1 MDERTQRSVWR
12 NEPNQSGLRE
22 TVGMTANHGLQEK
35 PFHCFQLVIYNRKT
49 NQNVWTPIDPAPSA
63 PGERC
68 RKVPGTAPAAN
79 FC

>member
-1 MDERTQRSVWR
+1 VS
-12 NEPNQSGLRE
+12 EPNGPFGETNPIRVGLRE
-22 TVGMTANHGLQEK
+22 TVGMRANHGLQEK
-35 PFHCFQLVIYNRKT
+35 PSYCFRPVIYNRKT

>member
-1 MDERTQRSVWR
+1 MSQ
-12 NEPNQSGLRE
+12 PNGPFGE
-22 TVGMTANHGLQEK
+22 TNPIRVDCVKQTANHGLQEK
-35 PFHCFQLVIYNRKT
+35 PFHCFRPVIYNRKT

-68 RKVPGTAPAAN
+68 RKVSGTASAAN

>member
-1 MDERTQRSVWR
+1 MS
-12 NEPNQSGLRE
+12 EPNGPFGETNPIRVGLRE

-35 PFHCFQLVIYNRKT
+35 RSYCFQPVIYNRKT

-68 RKVPGTAPAAN
+68 RKAPGTAPAAN

>member
-1 MDERTQRSVWR
+1 VSDPTVRLAKRTQS
-12 NEPNQSGLRE
+12 ESGLRE
-22 TVGMTANHGLQEK
+22 TVGTTANQGLQEN
-35 PFHCFQLVIYNRKT
+35 PLHCFRPVIYNRKT

-68 RKVPGTAPAAN
+68 RKVPETAPAAN

>member
-1 MDERTQRSVWR
+1 MS
-12 NEPNQSGLRE
+12 EPNGPVGE
-22 TVGMTANHGLQEK
+22 TDPIRVDCAISMTANHGLQEK
-35 PFHCFQLVIYNRKT
+35 RSYCFQPVIYNRKT
-49 NQNVWTPIDPAPSA
+49 NQNVWTPIGPAPSA